1 MVPRSPLGDE
11 VQRATCTKNSFQI
24 ADVRASSYL
33 AEAGNTVVRT
43 CSISLARLEYTAV
56 GKLAMVLFTAELVT
70 SLARFQYSACL
81 FCAAFGA
88 PAVKSQAATGTC
100 FLSCFEIGGTNKR
113 NIGSAPMR

>member
-81 FCAAFGA
+81 FCAPFAA
-88 PAVKSQAATGTC
+88 PAVDDH
-100 FLSCFEIGGTNKR
+100 
-113 NIGSAPMR
+113 APTSPRFFISFSLP